1 MSQKLI
7 TTWDGHFMFGDYLS
21 SLCWALRQQEVID
34 QYRIETD
41 DWFVPS
47 NTTIGREIDAA
58 TGADMAF
65 LQRFSDW
72 HERSVFGRL
81 EDVFGD
87 EA

>member
-1 MSQKLI
+1 MSQKLV
-7 TTWDGHFMFGDYLS
+7 TTWDNHFMFGDYLS
-21 SLCWALRQQEVID
+21 SLRWALRQQDVID

-47 NTTIGREIDAA
+47 NTVIGREIEAS
-58 TGADMAF
+58 TGEDMAF

-72 HERSVFGRL
+72 HERYVFGRL